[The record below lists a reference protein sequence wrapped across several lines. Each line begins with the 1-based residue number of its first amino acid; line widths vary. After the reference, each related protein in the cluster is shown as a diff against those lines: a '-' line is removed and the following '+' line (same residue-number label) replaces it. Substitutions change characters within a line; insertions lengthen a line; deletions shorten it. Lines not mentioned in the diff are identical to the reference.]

1 MYLGKVGYP
10 SLSSSPVTS
19 PAGAKFPTSEVHR
32 MPFFFSSSDTSS
44 HQPQHPFQPSDQAP
58 KSFNMTEPNQTRFN
72 QEAANW
78 DSNPSVVLATELAVE
93 SYLPFCSASFD
104 ILDLGC
110 GTGLLSLLLAP
121 HVRSIT
127 AVDSASGMIDVL
139 TAKLSSSGSHQNV
152 KNVLAV
158 CALLQDPDDARLQID
173 PLTKATLGSETRART
188 FDLVVSHLVL
198 HHIPD
203 LAAVF
208 KTIYG
213 LLKPGGKVAVTD
225 FEDFG
230 PEARKFH
237 PESKMDG
244 VERHG
249 VKREDIQKIIEEA
262 GFESVTVETAFELPK
277 RVESEP
283 GKGDIESGPTK
294 VFPFLICSGTKP

>member
-1 MYLGKVGYP
+1 
-10 SLSSSPVTS
+10 
-19 PAGAKFPTSEVHR
+19 
-32 MPFFFSSSDTSS
+32 
-44 HQPQHPFQPSDQAP
+44 
-58 KSFNMTEPNQTRFN
+58 MTEPNQTRFN

-78 DSNPSVVLATELAVE
+78 DSNPSVLLATELALR
-93 SYLPFCSASFD
+93 SYLPFCNPSLD

-121 HVRSIT
+121 HVRSVT
-127 AVDSASGMIDVL
+127 AVDPAPGMIDVL
-139 TAKLSSSGSHQNV
+139 TAKLSPSGSHQNV
-152 KNVLAV
+152 KNVLPV
-158 CALLQDPDDARLQID
+158 CALLEDPNDPRLQID
-173 PLTKATLGSETRART
+173 PLTKATLETGTPVRK

-203 LAAVF
+203 LPAVF

-213 LLKPGGKVAVTD
+213 LLKPGGKAAVTD

-249 VKREDIQKIIEEA
+249 IKREDIHKIIEGA
-262 GFESVTVETAFELPK
+262 GFEGVTVETAFELPK

-283 GKGDIESGPTK
+283 GKGDIESGPTM
-294 VFPFLICSGTKP
+294 VFPFLICSGVKP

>member
-1 MYLGKVGYP
+1 
-10 SLSSSPVTS
+10 
-19 PAGAKFPTSEVHR
+19 
-32 MPFFFSSSDTSS
+32 
-44 HQPQHPFQPSDQAP
+44 
-58 KSFNMTEPNQTRFN
+58 MTEPNQTRFN
-72 QEAANW
+72 QEATNW
-78 DSNPSVVLATELAVE
+78 DSNPSVVLATELAVK
-93 SYLPFCSASFD
+93 SYLPLCDPSLD

-121 HVRSIT
+121 HVRSVT
-127 AVDSASGMIDVL
+127 AVDSAPGMIDVL
-139 TAKLSSSGSHQNV
+139 AAKLSLSGSHQNAQ
-152 KNVLAV
+152 NVLPV
-158 CALLQDPDDARLQID
+158 CALLEDPDDGRLQIN
-173 PLTKATLGSETRART
+173 PLTKAPLANGAPARE

-208 KTIYG
+208 KTIFG

-249 VKREDIQKIIEEA
+249 IKREDIRKIIEEA
-262 GFESVTVETAFELPK
+262 GFEGVTVETAFELSK
-277 RVESEP
+277 QVESEP
-283 GKGDIESGPTK
+283 GKRDIENGWTM